1 MYDIYI
7 ENTKIMYELISIT
20 FDILTIII
28 NLNYLI
34 ERKVLKQNFSTLI
47 WWLSNKLIR
56 SYHPIPNPTWANLA
70 YVSHLN
76 KERLGICSL
85 FRNVCTLPRG
95 EKDDAGEAHTSC
107 EAYLSNSCKANLLKD
122 RSSLHVIRWNK
133 WELHWDVVS
142 VLRTHNTF

>member
-47 WWLSNKLIR
+47 
-56 SYHPIPNPTWANLA
+56 
-70 YVSHLN
+70 
-76 KERLGICSL
+76 
-85 FRNVCTLPRG
+85 
-95 EKDDAGEAHTSC
+95 
-107 EAYLSNSCKANLLKD
+107 
-122 RSSLHVIRWNK
+122 
-133 WELHWDVVS
+133 
-142 VLRTHNTF
+142 